1 MAGGEKKGIFSRLF
15 KRAEEPETPQQ
26 EKENKKLERTAV
38 EQQTEEKAPE
48 HPPRGSDARAFVPVL
63 EKVDAVELE
72 LDIPEHEISTVALSV
87 RDLEALSPDDRGSDH
102 PLDLIPEDTTLQGT
116 ELETIEGP
124 ADIRSLAYA
133 SEQAEQPA
141 PTMSEMVAP
150 DRVAMEPL
158 LRQDEREG
166 TTQHVHDRSATRD
179 EDDNDIE
186 LDLEDD
192 EGGSQPQ
199 DGGPLVAEST
209 PQTAIVGEQES
220 SVASDQEAAAVTSGE
235 VARAYGFPE
244 FTDSEKIE
252 TPSQQSPVALQKE
265 IETEEVSEEEPVEPS
280 PTELLGFPGAFADT
294 PLERKDLNRLTPQMS
309 TQAATLAE
317 IVKTCQSPMRIA
329 VRGAAGTGKTTL
341 LRAVEALLPDTVA
354 SMRLAADDYLKMGS
368 HRAVPWLFL
377 EGFVAGLEEI
387 ASSNGDTDL
396 AVLAAHIR
404 DRLKLFAH
412 ADVWSKEEEPTAAL
426 ARQGAEDP
434 SVVAAIS
441 LLKKELPILVES
453 ALYAASAERICVM
466 VDDADRLDSTT
477 AQELLE
483 AMRRF
488 LDLEGLVF
496 LIVCDSE
503 IVESPVG
510 ATYGEEMAADEP
522 LSRSERAF
530 QLSVSVR
537 SDYESAKHRL
547 TGLLHIAGFRDAEHD
562 VNDYVDLLTH
572 SVGLNPR
579 REKLVFNRLVAELR
593 TLLATGSGLEPENED
608 AARSRKLLFGMIC
621 LDMAYPK
628 VFQLL
633 RNVSSNGKALGRLME
648 ERLRDPGE
656 VLIMDQE
663 FALFAN
669 GVDRAESARELV
681 AFVDV
686 FTNILFRGDRNAV
699 LDAGSAQLLRQ
710 LADFPVTAFSA
721 MPMSRKIQEREA
733 ILSEFC
739 RQVLVRV
746 KQLCGNGAPDASDRK
761 VRNVESGSPW
771 FWLWF
776 LRDPAKV
783 VWGPGRAIYEVSF
796 SIDNVVSVSLKCN
809 ATKLVERGVARDILD
824 GLGKLPLV
832 EDGDFHFSE
841 YDNGMIQIENVL
853 FECSCDSAFD
863 LVEEE
868 IDVVAE
874 TLKDLIDATSNLF
887 DRTPREEVSGR
898 QPVAMFQVPCKV
910 CGNPLEQITLKDG
923 SEAYR
928 CDICRKLYKPK
939 RSLKGS
945 V

>member
-15 KRAEEPETPQQ
+15 KRAEEPETPRQ
-26 EKENKKLERTAV
+26 EERHKKLALTAV
-38 EQQTEEKAPE
+38 EEQTEKKAAE
-48 HPPRGSDARAFVPVL
+48 HPSGASDAPTPVPVL

-87 RDLEALSPDDRGSDH
+87 KDLEALSPDDRGSAH

-133 SEQAEQPA
+133 SAQAEEPA
-141 PTMSEMVAP
+141 TTMREMVAP
-150 DRVAMEPL
+150 DRDAMEPL

-166 TTQHVHDRSATRD
+166 TTQHVHAEPSTRD

-192 EGGSQPQ
+192 EDGSQPQ
-199 DGGPLVAEST
+199 DAAPVAAEVT
-209 PQTAIVGEQES
+209 PQAPIVGEQES

-235 VARAYGFPE
+235 VAKAYGFPE

-252 TPSQQSPVALQKE
+252 TSAQQSPMALQEE
-265 IETEEVSEEEPVEPS
+265 IKRGEVSEEEPVELG
-280 PTELLGFPGAFADT
+280 PTELLGLPGAFADT
-294 PLERKDLNRLTPQMS
+294 PLERKDLNRLTRQMR
-309 TQAATLAE
+309 TQAETLAE
-317 IVKTCQSPMRIA
+317 IVKTCQTPMRIA

-341 LRAVEALLPDTVA
+341 LRAVEALLPATVA
-354 SMRLAADDYLKMGS
+354 PMRLVADDYLKMAS
-368 HRAVPWLFL
+368 NRALPWLFL
-377 EGFVAGLEEI
+377 ERFVAGLEEI

-396 AVLAAHIR
+396 AVLAAPIR

-412 ADVWSKEEEPTAAL
+412 ADVWSRGEESTAPL
-426 ARQGAEDP
+426 ARQQDEQFG
-434 SVVAAIS
+434 VVAAVS
-441 LLKKELPILVES
+441 LLKKELPALVQS
-453 ALYAASAERICVM
+453 ALHAASAERICVM
-466 VDDADRLDSTT
+466 VDDADRLDSVT

-488 LDLEGLVF
+488 LELESLVF

-503 IVESPVG
+503 IVESPVA
-510 ATYGEEMAADEP
+510 ATYGEEMSADEP
-522 LSRSERAF
+522 LARLERAF

-547 TGLLHIAGFRDAEHD
+547 TGLLDIAGFRDAEHD

-593 TLLATGSGLEPENED
+593 PRLETGSGLEPENED
-608 AARSRKLLFGMIC
+608 TARSRKLLFGMIC

-633 RNVSSNGKALGRLME
+633 RNVSSNGKALGRLID

-656 VLIMDQE
+656 VLMMDQE

-699 LDAGSAQLLRQ
+699 LDAASAQLLGQ
-710 LADFPVTAFSA
+710 LADFPVTSFRGV
-721 MPMSRKIQEREA
+721 PMIRKVQEREA

-739 RQVLVRV
+739 RQVVVRV

-761 VRNVESGSPW
+761 VRNVESGNPW

-783 VWGPGRAIYEVSF
+783 VWGPGRVIYELSF
-796 SIDNVVSVSLKCN
+796 NKDNVVAVSLRCN
-809 ATKLVERGVARDILD
+809 APKLVERGVANDILD

-832 EDGDFHFSE
+832 EDGDFHFSQ

-874 TLKDLIDATSNLF
+874 TLQDLIDATSNLF
-887 DRTPREEVSGR
+887 DRTLREEVSGR

-928 CDICRKLYKPK
+928 CDTCRKLYKPK
-939 RSLKGS
+939 RSLKAGA
-945 V
+945 